1 MKSVYTCLVFFL
13 LLIGLITANT
23 LYLRSFFN
31 KTDSLLD
38 ELPEKIQQLENMSD
52 YEQEKYTSILDDAI
66 DGWNKKERYMTLVLN
81 HQTAGQIPDKLMP
94 AREYFKAEEYESFLA
109 SLSEAKLLLKR
120 MKQNESLSLDT
131 IF

>member
-1 MKSVYTCLVFFL
+1 MKSVYTCSVFFI

-66 DGWNKKERYMTLVLN
+66 DGWNKKERYMTIVLN

-94 AREYFKAEEYESFLA
+94 AREYFKAKDYESYLA

-120 MKQNESLSLDT
+120 MKENESLNLDT